1 MLLNTFSRS
10 KRRKNCQESRWR
22 SLTLSRVNVML
33 DAKIY
38 LVPMH
43 QLVAPATLLAPA
55 TEIRT
60 HKATEIHTL
69 EPLTYELFFQNISIS
84 LQNFKK
90 PLDIFS
96 HRK

>member
-1 MLLNTFSRS
+1 
-10 KRRKNCQESRWR
+10 
-22 SLTLSRVNVML
+22 ML

-69 EPLTYELFFQNISIS
+69 EPLTYELFFKIPQ
-84 LQNFKK
+84 
-90 PLDIFS
+90 
-96 HRK
+96 